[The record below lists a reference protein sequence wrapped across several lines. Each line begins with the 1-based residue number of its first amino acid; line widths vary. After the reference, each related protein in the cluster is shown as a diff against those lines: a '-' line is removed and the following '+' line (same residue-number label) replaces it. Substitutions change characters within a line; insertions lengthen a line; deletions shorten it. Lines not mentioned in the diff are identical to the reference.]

1 MKKGHNLYKLIT
13 LKSKKSPTI
22 VNTDYIQE
30 TALELELTLV
40 LIFPLCAEYLLGLQ
54 DQHHQYTLKTG

>member
-1 MKKGHNLYKLIT
+1 MKKGHHLYKLIT

-40 LIFPLCAEYLLGLQ
+40 QIFFLYVQ
-54 DQHHQYTLKTG
+54 NIY